1 MEEYEVYL
9 SDDKLR
15 EDFYGLLSSYG
26 RNLSIA
32 LESEKIYNEL
42 GKEEIEKHK
51 SYFKFYQKLRQ
62 SVKRRYSDSIDH
74 KEYEARMQKLI
85 DNYIAAEGMMY
96 ITNPVDILD
105 EKAFEEEV
113 KRVDNPRS
121 KADTIRT
128 RLGKSIS
135 EKWDENPA
143 YYKKFSERIEKVLE
157 EWGKHP

>member
-1 MEEYEVYL
+1 
-9 SDDKLR
+9 
-15 EDFYGLLSSYG
+15 
-26 RNLSIA
+26 A

-62 SVKRRYSDSIDH
+62 SVKRRYSDSIDN
-74 KEYEARMQKLI
+74 KEYEARMQKLL
-85 DNYIAAEGMMY
+85 DNYIEAEDMMY
-96 ITNPVDILD
+96 ITNQVDILD

-113 KRVDNPRS
+113 KNAKNPRT
-121 KADTIRT
+121 KTDTIRT

-135 EKWDENPA
+135 EKWDENPT

-157 EWGKHP
+157 DYKNKRISEVDY